1 MNCVICDDDPLFAE
15 QLEERIREQCVQND
29 WEYRCRQADTQTL
42 LAMDFS
48 AVDVLFLDIEMPD
61 VNGLEAAKQIRQR
74 YDDLLLVFVT
84 GFIDYAPSGYKV
96 HAFRYLLKSRLNEEL
111 PECLMDIQ
119 EKLYSS
125 QESIQVKTINGE
137 KCVRLKSIVYLE
149 GTSKRHTL
157 LHLYEF
163 GETVYVECLGL
174 LSSYEKQLRDKGFLK
189 IQKSYL
195 VNMEY
200 IQKMAN
206 YRAILKTKE
215 ELRTSISDF
224 QEKRQTFLLWKGEH
238 L

>member
-15 QLEERIREQCVQND
+15 QLKERIREQCVQND
-29 WEYRCRQADTQTL
+29 WEYRCRQADAQTL
-42 LAMDFS
+42 LEMDFS

-96 HAFRYLLKSRLNEEL
+96 HAFRYLLKSRLDEEL

-125 QESIQVKTINGE
+125 QESIRVKAINGE